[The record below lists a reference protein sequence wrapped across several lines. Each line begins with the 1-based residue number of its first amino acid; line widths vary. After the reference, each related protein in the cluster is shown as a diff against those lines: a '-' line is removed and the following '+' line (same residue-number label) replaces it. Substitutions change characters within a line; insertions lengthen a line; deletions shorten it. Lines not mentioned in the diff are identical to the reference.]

1 MPEGVYSLIEEPWV
15 PVRWRPDAAGGP
27 LPECVGLRELLL
39 RAQDIAQLAVT
50 DAPAHAA
57 LLRVLYALTARVT
70 GLDSAGPDWSERRE
84 DILDEG
90 RLPPGSTGGPGRP
103 GGVEGYFARWRER
116 FFVFDPV
123 GGRPWMQDPR
133 LARQCDPANTAG
145 VNKLI
150 VTRSAGN
157 NFSWFRH
164 GTDARPDLPA
174 VPEAVLN
181 LLVWHYWGP
190 SGRCSA
196 REVAGVK
203 TASATAGP
211 LRTAL
216 SFHPEGDSLFET
228 LLAGLVPAKTT
239 DRPEQD
245 LCPWEWEELP
255 DPDAPPPLPHGPCS
269 RLTARSR
276 HALLLVP
283 HNDAAQPT
291 PSPGPVSRPT
301 TPPRPNEPA
310 PGPARLPEP
319 LVGDAYITWAYRLP
333 GAPRDDD
340 FLIWQTSQQ
349 DNRYPRPAD
358 ATRGLWRDLD
368 ALLLLKPA
376 GSAQPVRP
384 AVFRIA
390 QEVTGR
396 LRVRALGFDQDRQAK
411 DHQFVD
417 ASTPAVFDLAEERA
431 PHTAPA
437 VGQLRQLGETH
448 GRRLERAVRRA
459 WTAYMNNPKSDAGSW
474 LADAAG
480 RYWPRAERE
489 FWDRFATLDRG
500 QNPQEPGLDTTEARK
515 AFLRLAEEA
524 YDAVTATVTRTQ
536 RGAKAVS
543 EARTELYGGTRTTHK
558 KKQP

>member
-1 MPEGVYSLIEEPWV
+1 MPEGIYSLIEEPWI
-15 PVRWRPDAAGGP
+15 PIRWRPDAAGGP
-27 LPECVGLRELLL
+27 LPERLGFQELLL
-39 RAQDIAQLAVT
+39 RAQDIAGLAVA

-70 GLDSAGPDWSERRE
+70 GLDAGGADWNERRE
-84 DILDEG
+84 DVLDEG
-90 RLPPGSTGGPGRP
+90 HLPARLAGGQ
-103 GGVEGYFARWRER
+103 GGVEGYFTHWRQR
-116 FFVFDPV
+116 FFVFDPA
-123 GGRPWMQDPR
+123 GGRPWMQDAR

-150 VTRSAGN
+150 VTRPAGN
-157 NFSWFRH
+157 NHAWFRH
-164 GTDARPDLPA
+164 GSDARPDLPT

-190 SGRCSA
+190 SGRCSS

-203 TASATAGP
+203 TASGTAGP

-216 SFHPEGDSLFET
+216 SYHPEGDSFFET
-228 LLAGLVPAKTT
+228 LLAGLMPPRSS
-239 DRPEQD
+239 DRPERD

-255 DPDAPPPLPHGPCS
+255 DPDALPPLLQGPCS

-283 HNDAAQPT
+283 LDNSPAAGT
-291 PSPGPVSRPT
+291 PSPSASTRHTAAPS
-301 TPPRPNEPA
+301 PPAGLPSGPA
-310 PGPARLPEP
+310 PAPEL
-319 LVGDAYITWAYRLP
+319 LVADAYITWAYRLP
-333 GAPRDDD
+333 GTPRDDD

-349 DNRYPRPAD
+349 GNRYPRPAD
-358 ATRGLWRDLD
+358 ASRGLWRDLD

-384 AVFRIA
+384 AVFHTA
-390 QEVTGR
+390 QEVTDR
-396 LRVRALGFDQDRQAK
+396 LRVRALGFDQDGQAK
-411 DHQFVD
+411 DHQFID
-417 ASTPAVFDLAEERA
+417 ASTPLVFHLVEERA

-437 VGQLRQLGETH
+437 VGQLRQLGETY
-448 GRRLERAVRRA
+448 GWRLERAVRRA
-459 WTAYMNNPKSDAGSW
+459 WTAYMNDLKSDATSW
-474 LADAAG
+474 LTDAAG

-489 FWDRFATLDRG
+489 FWDRFAGLDRG
-500 QNPQEPGLDTTEARK
+500 QNPQDPGLDTAQARK

-524 YDAVTATVTRTQ
+524 YDAVTAIVTRTQ

-543 EARTELYGGTRTTHK
+543 EARIELYGGTRKTGK